1 MKQVREE
8 RDRLSSENRLLRT
21 KSLSNKN
28 EKSSQAI
35 SPGKKQ
41 SNYAYAFF
49 ILLGVYA
56 VGACL
61 VIEYSPEMSA
71 FFAAVAMV
79 LLLVGCYSLYK
90 ANTVLNDVKSTQLS
104 DLERN

>member
-49 ILLGVYA
+49 ILSGALTGCVGLAILYDYL
-56 VGACL
+56 VIGACL
-61 VIEYSPEMSA
+61 T
-71 FFAAVAMV
+71 AVALV
-79 LLLVGCYSLYK
+79 LFFSRILFM
-90 ANTVLNDVKSTQLS
+90 
-104 DLERN
+104 